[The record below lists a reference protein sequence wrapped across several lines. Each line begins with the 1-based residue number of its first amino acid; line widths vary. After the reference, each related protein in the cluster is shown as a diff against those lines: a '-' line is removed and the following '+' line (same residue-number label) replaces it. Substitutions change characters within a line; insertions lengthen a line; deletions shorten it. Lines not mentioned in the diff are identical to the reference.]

1 MSSDDRTQHSGL
13 RTQDYLFPLVILDD
27 VLWPSDSAATLVHAS
42 ALPEPYRGLLAH
54 THHMTVT
61 MEALYGSPVDVHVLN
76 ADRLGDFYHRRIIL
90 TVQSTGRIVQYGLV
104 RIDLSLCSPPVRSAI
119 LSQNT
124 PLGRILIE
132 NNVLRR
138 IEPTAFLR
146 VDPGPTLTQA
156 LQLAKPTPLYGR
168 TGVIFCDDRP
178 AIAVLEVPAPVEG
191 ASDEGIRRLA
201 DLQKGLS
208 PGLTWEA
215 ANARLRANK

>member
-1 MSSDDRTQHSGL
+1 MSDDRTQHSEL
-13 RTQDYLFPLVILDD
+13 CTQDFVFPLVIFDD
-27 VLWPSDSAATLVHAS
+27 VLWPSDSAATLLHAS

-61 MEALYGSPVDVHVLN
+61 MEALYGSPVDVRVLDS
-76 ADRLGDFYHRRIIL
+76 DRLGDFYHRRIVL
-90 TVQSTGRIVQYGLV
+90 TLRSTGQIVQYGLV

-132 NNVLRR
+132 HNVLRR

-146 VDPGPTLTQA
+146 IDPGPTLTQA
-156 LQLAKPTPLYGR
+156 MQLAKPTPLYGR

-178 AIAVLEVPAPVEG
+178 AIAVVEVPAPVEEP
-191 ASDEGIRRLA
+191 SIEGERRLA
-201 DLQKGLS
+201 EIRKDLPSVLS
-208 PGLTWEA
+208 WEE
-215 ANARLRANK
+215 ANARLKAKK

>member
-1 MSSDDRTQHSGL
+1 MSQNHTKDSGL
-13 RTQDYLFPLVILDD
+13 SPQDYLFPLVIFDD
-27 VLWPSDSAATLVHAS
+27 VLWPSDSAATLLHAS
-42 ALPEPYRGLLAH
+42 ALPEPYRALLAH

-61 MEALYGSPVDVHVLN
+61 MEALYGSPVDVLVLN
-76 ADRLGDFYHRRIIL
+76 ADRLGDFYHRRIVL
-90 TVQSTGRIVQYGLV
+90 TLQSTGRIVQYGLV
-104 RIDLSLCSPPVRSAI
+104 RIDLSLCSLPVRSAI

-132 NNVLRR
+132 HNVLRR

-156 LQLAKPTPLYGR
+156 LRMAKPILLYGR

-191 ASDEGIRRLA
+191 ASDQGERRLA
-201 DLQKGLS
+201 ELHKGPS
-208 PGLTWEA
+208 PVLTWEE
-215 ANARLRANK
+215 ANARLRANT